1 MATYYKDNNGT
12 HVTVLTAE
20 EHAQCAERD
29 TPMING
35 WLAESLGGN
44 RITGEYVAKIAMDKR
59 IAANEARNVRKGE
72 MLADG
77 FSLEDIH
84 SFAAEQDA
92 IADFC
97 DAIVAGKIE
106 GKTVTAF

>member
-1 MATYYKDNNGT
+1 MATYYEDNNGT
-12 HVTVLTAE
+12 HVTVLTTE
-20 EHAQCAERD
+20 EHAQCAEPG
-29 TPMING
+29 TPIVNG
-35 WLAESLGGN
+35 WLAESLGGS
-44 RITGEYVAKIAMDKR
+44 RITGEYIAKIAMDKR

-77 FSLEDIH
+77 LSLEDIH

-97 DAIVAGKIE
+97 DAIVNGKIE
-106 GKTVTAF
+106 AKR